1 MSAARENRAG
11 LRASVATALAGI
23 ALTLAACSGDA
34 QGDGS
39 SAPATSNQTLAT
51 VFANSDR
58 FDTTASALSDTGLAG
73 VFDGPGTYTVLAPD
87 DEAFAALGAPGGQL
101 MVPEQRAVLVA
112 LLRNHII
119 PGQLDAA
126 SVRDAIAR
134 KQGPVEM
141 RTLGDGKVSFAL
153 DGEALVVTGHGNRA
167 TIDPDGQVIASN
179 GTVLPIDAV
188 LARPPAAQPPAAQ

>member
-1 MSAARENRAG
+1 MSVARENRAG
-11 LRASVATALAGI
+11 LRASVTTALVGV
-23 ALTLAACSGDA
+23 ALALAACSGDA
-34 QGDGS
+34 QDDGS
-39 SAPATSNQTLAT
+39 GAPATSNQTLAT

-58 FDTTASALSDTGLAG
+58 FDTTADALSDTGLAG

-87 DEAFAALGAPGGQL
+87 DEAFAALGAPGEQL

-112 LLRNHII
+112 MLRNHII

-188 LARPPAAQPPAAQ
+188 LARPPAAQ